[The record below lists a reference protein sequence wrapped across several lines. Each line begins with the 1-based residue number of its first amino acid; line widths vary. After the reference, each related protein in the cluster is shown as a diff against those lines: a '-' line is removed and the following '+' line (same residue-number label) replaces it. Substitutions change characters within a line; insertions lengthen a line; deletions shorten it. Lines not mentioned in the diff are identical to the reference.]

1 MTEKKCKPVGISI
14 DPDTEAMLDELQWYL
29 NNTLFAAAPLN
40 KSAVYRMCLR
50 AGAAIME
57 SKAEQWEKE

>member
-14 DPDTEAMLDELQWYL
+14 DHETEALLDKLQCYL
-29 NNTLFAAAPLN
+29 NNTMFAVAPLN

-50 AGAAIME
+50 AGAAIMQG
-57 SKAEQWEKE
+57 KAEQWEKE

>member
-14 DPDTEAMLDELQWYL
+14 DPDTEAMLDKLQLYL
-29 NNTLFAAAPLN
+29 NNTMFAAAPLN

-50 AGAAIME
+50 EGAAIMQ

>member
-1 MTEKKCKPVGISI
+1 MKCKPVGISI
-14 DPDTEAMLDELQWYL
+14 DHDTEELLNKLQRYL
-29 NNTLFAAAPLN
+29 NNSVFATAPLN

-50 AGAAIME
+50 AGAAIMQ

>member
-14 DPDTEAMLDELQWYL
+14 DPDTEAMLDKLQLYL
-29 NNTLFAAAPLN
+29 NNTMFAAAPLN

-50 AGAAIME
+50 AGAAIMQN
-57 SKAEQWEKE
+57 KAEQWEKE

>member
-14 DPDTEAMLDELQWYL
+14 DPDTEVLLDKLQRHL
-29 NNTLFAAAPLN
+29 NNTMFAAAPLN

-50 AGAAIME
+50 AGVAIMQ

>member
-14 DPDTEAMLDELQWYL
+14 DPDTEALLDKLQWYL
-29 NNTLFAAAPLN
+29 NNTMFAAAPLN

-50 AGAAIME
+50 AGAEIMQN
-57 SKAEQWEKE
+57 KAEQWGKE

>member
-14 DPDTEAMLDELQWYL
+14 DPDTEALIDKLQCYL
-29 NNTLFAAAPLN
+29 NNTMFSAAPLN

-57 SKAEQWEKE
+57 SKAVQWEKE

>member
-14 DPDTEAMLDELQWYL
+14 DPDTEAMLDKLQWYL
-29 NNTLFAAAPLN
+29 NNTIFVAAPLN

-57 SKAEQWEKE
+57 SKAEQWEKG